1 MATFTGLAKMAL
13 TKLLF
18 DADMLIYIACE
29 KAEHVIHWYD
39 DLYTLHG
46 TLNEAIIHIDN
57 HVRDLTELVLEHW
70 NIDGDYEGIMCLSD
84 NEHNFRNLI
93 YPDYKANRGEKR
105 RPILYAPLREWVEE
119 NYNIVCLPWLE
130 ADDCLGLQASKDTIV
145 ISGDKDL
152 RTVPSRFYD
161 FSRNIFH
168 DYDIEESDKFHLTQT
183 LTGDPTDNYKG
194 CPNIGIA
201 RAERFLDK
209 EGYTWENVVNM
220 YKKQGST
227 ESEAIT
233 NARLAFILRKGFYD
247 KKNQRVRLWLPNTD
261 KKNLPILDL
270 KAQQEDF

>member
-1 MATFTGLAKMAL
+1 MGLVKMAL

-18 DADMLIYIACE
+18 DADMLLYIACE
-29 KAEHVIHWYD
+29 KAERIVHWYD
-39 DLYTLHG
+39 GIYSLYG
-46 TLNEAIIHIDN
+46 DLNEAIIHYDN
-57 HVRDLTELVLEHW
+57 HVRELTELVLEHY
-70 NIDGDYEGIMCLSD
+70 NIEGEYEGVMCLSD

-93 YPDYKANRGEKR
+93 YPEYKANRGEKR
-105 RPILYAPLREWVEE
+105 RPILYKPMREWVM
-119 NYNIVCLPWLE
+119 NAYNIVCLPWLE
-130 ADDCLGLQASKDTIV
+130 ADDCIGLQANTKDTIV

-161 FSRNIFH
+161 FSRNIFYE
-168 DYDIEESDKFHLTQT
+168 YDQEESDKFHLMQT
-183 LTGDPTDNYKG
+183 LTGDSTDNYKG
-194 CPNIGIA
+194 CPNIGST

-261 KKNLPILDL
+261 KKKLPILDL